1 MDSAVQAEGLVLL
14 EDSAVQ
20 EAEGAPVEAGVEDA
34 SLREEY
40 FAAEAGEAVVAGE
53 AAVAGWDVKP

>member
-1 MDSAVQAEGLVLL
+1 
-14 EDSAVQ
+14 
-20 EAEGAPVEAGVEDA
+20 VEAGVEDA